1 MLRIH
6 LHVGKVPIKG
16 SVDNVLYSESKGRKM
31 KKGEISNH
39 NTRISKVNRTVEQSE
54 DISTSVQVCLP
65 KVFLCLLLNLFID
78 FMSAV

>member
-1 MLRIH
+1 MSH
-6 LHVGKVPIKG
+6 TAKVKAVKWNRRKLKPQTITQ
-16 SVDNVLYSESKGRKM
+16 ESAKWKL
-31 KKGEISNH
+31 ETI
-39 NTRISKVNRTVEQSE
+39 VEQSE